1 MDSSHRPQGQWM
13 KYQVKE
19 AMHDAHGVPHQVL
32 GRVRPQQRG
41 RGQQQEE
48 QGQNRKK
55 AAHVKYQDIG
65 GSTQLFRYQKRNA
78 NVGVE

>member
-1 MDSSHRPQGQWM
+1 MD
-13 KYQVKE
+13 
-19 AMHDAHGVPHQVL
+19 DAHGVPHQVL

-48 QGQNRKK
+48 QGQDRKK

-65 GSTQLFRYQKRNA
+65 GSTQLKVKRYIINMEIMYTCTY
-78 NVGVE
+78 V

>member
-1 MDSSHRPQGQWM
+1 
-13 KYQVKE
+13 
-19 AMHDAHGVPHQVL
+19 MHDAHGVPHQVL

-55 AAHVKYQDIG
+55 AAHVKDQDIG
-65 GSTQLFRYQKRNA
+65 GSTQLKFKTKGTA
-78 NVGVE
+78 K

>member
-1 MDSSHRPQGQWM
+1 MIKKNLSFLTVD
-13 KYQVKE
+13 
-19 AMHDAHGVPHQVL
+19 DAHGVPHQVL

-48 QGQNRKK
+48 QGQDRKK

-65 GSTQLFRYQKRNA
+65 GTTQLKFKRYFINIEIMY
-78 NVGVE
+78 VHTYV

>member
-1 MDSSHRPQGQWM
+1 
-13 KYQVKE
+13 
-19 AMHDAHGVPHQVL
+19 MHDAHRVPHQVL

-55 AAHVKYQDIG
+55 AAHVKDQDIG
-65 GSTQLFRYQKRNA
+65 GSTQLKFRKAYNINIVKHYICTDDMFS
-78 NVGVE
+78 